1 MPSASLSMQKA
12 MKHYPRLTRA
22 SILIS
27 IALFADQFKW
37 HTESG
42 FSSTFNLFG
51 LMKPVSASAE
61 EIAEI
66 VLPASEFIEEASS
79 IPLRALEEVEV
90 VIVEEAKKTTDA
102 TAEEK
107 DEDKLPD
114 DLREL
119 TVYPEP
125 LMTDE

>member
-27 IALFADQFKW
+27 VALFADQFKW
-37 HTESG
+37 HAESG
-42 FSSTFNLFG
+42 FG
-51 LMKPVSASAE
+51 LIQPVSASADE
-61 EIAEI
+61 FDEIFI
-66 VLPASEFIEEASS
+66 PASEFIEEESG
-79 IPLRALEEVEV
+79 IPLRALDEVEV
-90 VIVEEAKKTTDA
+90 VVVEETKETTEA
-102 TAEEK
+102 TPEVE
-107 DEDKLPD
+107 DPDKLPD

-125 LMTDE
+125 LMSDE

>member
-1 MPSASLSMQKA
+1 MPSASLSVQKA

-27 IALFADQFKW
+27 LALFADQFKW
-37 HTESG
+37 HAESG
-42 FSSTFNLFG
+42 FGQGFNLFG
-51 LMKPVSASAE
+51 LMKPVSASADE
-61 EIAEI
+61 YAEI
-66 VLPASEFIEEASS
+66 VIPAIEFIEEASG
-79 IPLRALEEVEV
+79 IPLRALDEVEV
-90 VIVEEAKKTTDA
+90 VVVEEAKKSTEA
-102 TAEEK
+102 TPEEEDK
-107 DEDKLPD
+107 DKLPD

>member
-27 IALFADQFKW
+27 VALFADQFKW

-42 FSSTFNLFG
+42 FG
-51 LMKPVSASAE
+51 LITPVSASADE
-61 EIAEI
+61 FAEI
-66 VLPASEFIEEASS
+66 VIPVNEFIEEASGL
-79 IPLRALEEVEV
+79 PLRVLDEVEV
-90 VIVEEAKKTTDA
+90 VVVEEAKKSTETTPD
-102 TAEEK
+102 EE
-107 DEDKLPD
+107 DPDKLPD

-119 TVYPEP
+119 TVYPKP
-125 LMTDE
+125 LMSDE